1 MKNIMYKFLY
11 FCFAALFLTFLSL
24 VISTFGLHLLFGTII
39 IFLACCIIWK
49 FFTPQVNN
57 KITPILSLCVD
68 TTAFMGCL
76 LFLDCAAS
84 YFFKNEIICFYF
96 LNILNFSIIVLFLYK
111 KIKSLQYSLKYKIL
125 ILFAIAILLCFFEIC
140 TSFGL
145 YIAMVY
151 DNVSL
156 F

>member
-1 MKNIMYKFLY
+1 MLKFFY
-11 FCFAALFLTFLSL
+11 EKYYVQIF
-24 VISTFGLHLLFGTII
+24 ILLFCSFIFDISFFGYQYI

-57 KITPILSLCVD
+57 KITPILSLCAD
-68 TTAFMGCL
+68 TTALMGCL